1 MTDLEHVRLLPIRD
15 QAKRPNHLPS
25 RHCPNSGYYRPR
37 HNSTQ
42 TGDYFGNHMPF
53 FGLYRKKGELAQ
65 GQLYFLPVRHFTD
78 FAAVLMIS
86 IRILDCSVWDQ
97 YRW

>member
-1 MTDLEHVRLLPIRD
+1 
-15 QAKRPNHLPS
+15 
-25 RHCPNSGYYRPR
+25 
-37 HNSTQ
+37 
-42 TGDYFGNHMPF
+42 MPF

-65 GQLYFLPVRHFTD
+65 GLLYFLLVRHFTD